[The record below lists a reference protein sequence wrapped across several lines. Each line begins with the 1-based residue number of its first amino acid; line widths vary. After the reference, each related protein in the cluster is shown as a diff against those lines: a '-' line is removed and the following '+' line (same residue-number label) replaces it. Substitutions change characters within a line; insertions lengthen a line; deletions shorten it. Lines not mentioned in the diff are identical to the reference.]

1 MKRVAGRAMLR
12 FCHASRVVFNR
23 AVLAATGT
31 TAAATSALKLA
42 RTSVATSALIAVA
55 TPALTS
61 VAIFAPSAAHAADMN
76 AVNNAARIASGVG
89 AGSAVPALGV
99 GAVLQTIVG
108 LLVVIGLVF
117 ACAWLARRFGLQPA
131 GRAGLVKTIGGASLG
146 GKERVAV
153 VEIGDTWLVLGTAP
167 GNVRLLH
174 TMPAGSAALD
184 PVAGTQAGAPGASA
198 SPGAGAALPGTFGQ
212 RFRDALKGEV
222 GKRFNGQGS
231 GDR

>member
-1 MKRVAGRAMLR
+1 MLM
-12 FCHASRVVFNR
+12 F
-23 AVLAATGT
+23 
-31 TAAATSALKLA
+31 
-42 RTSVATSALIAVA
+42 
-55 TPALTS
+55 ALTS
-61 VAIFAPSAAHAADMN
+61 VTTLAPSAAYAADMN
-76 AVNNAARIASGVG
+76 AVNNAAKIASGVG
-89 AGSAVPALGV
+89 AGTAVPALGV

-131 GRAGLVKTIGGASLG
+131 NRGGLVKTIGGASLG

-153 VEIGDTWLVLGTAP
+153 VEIGETWLVLGTAP

-174 TMPAGSAALD
+174 TMPAGSVALD
-184 PVAGTQAGAPGASA
+184 PVAGSQPATPGASGTA
-198 SPGAGAALPGTFGQ
+198 AALPGTFGQ

>member
-1 MKRVAGRAMLR
+1 MKCVAGRAML
-12 FCHASRVVFNR
+12 HASRDVLNR
-23 AVLAATGT
+23 AVLAAMAT
-31 TAAATSALKLA
+31 TAAATPALMFA
-42 RTSVATSALIAVA
+42 VTSVAAL
-55 TPALTS
+55 
-61 VAIFAPSAAHAADMN
+61 APSAAHAADMN
-76 AVNNAARIASGVG
+76 AVNNAVKIASGVG
-89 AGSAVPALGV
+89 AGTAVPALGV

-131 GRAGLVKTIGGASLG
+131 NRGGLVKTIGGASLG

-174 TMPAGSAALD
+174 TMPAGSAAID
-184 PVAGTQAGAPGASA
+184 PVAGTQLATPGASDT
-198 SPGAGAALPGTFGQ
+198 SSKGAALPGTFGQ

>member
-1 MKRVAGRAMLR
+1 MKRLAGRAV
-12 FCHASRVVFNR
+12 FDASRDALLR
-23 AVLAATGT
+23 AVCATVLAAP
-31 TAAATSALKLA
+31 LA
-42 RTSVATSALIAVA
+42 VSLS
-55 TPALTS
+55 
-61 VAIFAPSAAHAADMN
+61 AHAADMN
-76 AVNNAARIASGVG
+76 AVNNAANIASGVG

-117 ACAWLARRFGLQPA
+117 GCAWLARRFGLQP
-131 GRAGLVKTIGGASLG
+131 GNRGGLVKTVGGASLG

-153 VEIGDTWLVLGTAP
+153 VEIGDTWLVLGAAP

-174 TMPAGSAALD
+174 TMPAGSAAAD
-184 PVAGTQAGAPGASA
+184 SVIATAPQNQRT
-198 SPGAGAALPGTFGQ
+198 GAALPGTFAQ

-222 GKRFNGQGS
+222 GKRFNAQGG

>member
-1 MKRVAGRAMLR
+1 MKRVAGRAML
-12 FCHASRVVFNR
+12 HASRHVFNR
-23 AVLAATGT
+23 AMPAAPAAATAMAT
-31 TAAATSALKLA
+31 TSAATSAWAFAL
-42 RTSVATSALIAVA
+42 VAVVS
-55 TPALTS
+55 
-61 VAIFAPSAAHAADMN
+61 FASSAAHAADMN
-76 AVNNAARIASGVG
+76 AVNNAANIAANIASGVG
-89 AGSAVPALGV
+89 AGTAVPALGV

-131 GRAGLVKTIGGASLG
+131 NRAGLVKTIGGASLG

-174 TMPAGSAALD
+174 TMPAGSAAFD
-184 PVAGTQAGAPGASA
+184 SVAGAQAATPGGPDVSGGSGASDKDT
-198 SPGAGAALPGTFGQ
+198 ALPGTFGQ
-212 RFRDALKGEV
+212 RFRDALRGEV
-222 GKRFNGQGS
+222 GKRFSGQGN

>member
-1 MKRVAGRAMLR
+1 MKRVAGRAGSSAMSVSSVLS
-12 FCHASRVVFNR
+12 ASRKVLNRVVLTAIATAASALMFTP
-23 AVLAATGT
+23 LAA
-31 TAAATSALKLA
+31 
-42 RTSVATSALIAVA
+42 R
-55 TPALTS
+55 
-61 VAIFAPSAAHAADMN
+61 AADMN
-76 AVNNAARIASGVG
+76 AVNNAAKIASGVG
-89 AGSAVPALGV
+89 AGTAVPALGV

-117 ACAWLARRFGLQPA
+117 GCAWLARRFGLQPA
-131 GRAGLVKTIGGASLG
+131 SRGGLVKTIGGASLG

-174 TMPAGSAALD
+174 TLPAGSAAVD
-184 PVAGTQAGAPGASA
+184 TVAGTRPVAPGA
-198 SPGAGAALPGTFGQ
+198 GTTLPGTFGQ
-212 RFRDALKGEV
+212 RFRDAMKGEV

>member
-1 MKRVAGRAMLR
+1 MKRVAGRAML
-12 FCHASRVVFNR
+12 HASRHVFNR
-23 AVLAATGT
+23 AVPAAAESATAT
-31 TAAATSALKLA
+31 TATSA
-42 RTSVATSALIAVA
+42 A
-55 TPALTS
+55 TPAWASTLAA
-61 VAIFAPSAAHAADMN
+61 VAAFASSAAHAADMN
-76 AVNNAARIASGVG
+76 AVNNAANIASGVG
-89 AGSAVPALGV
+89 AGTAVPALGV

-131 GRAGLVKTIGGASLG
+131 NRGGLVKTIGGASLG

-184 PVAGTQAGAPGASA
+184 SVPSGGPDAPGGSGG
-198 SPGAGAALPGTFGQ
+198 SGTSGKDPALPGTFGQ
-212 RFRDALKGEV
+212 RFRDALRGEV
-222 GKRFNGQGS
+222 GKRFSGQGN

>member
-1 MKRVAGRAMLR
+1 MKRVAGRTALR
-12 FCHASRVVFNR
+12 MPQGSPKSHASHASHASRNALHR
-23 AVLAATGT
+23 TGRSTTVAT
-31 TAAATSALKLA
+31 TAVTSALM
-42 RTSVATSALIAVA
+42 V
-55 TPALTS
+55 ALTS
-61 VAIFAPSAAHAADMN
+61 VATFASSAAHAADMN
-76 AVNNAARIASGVG
+76 AVNNAAKIASGVG
-89 AGSAVPALGV
+89 AGTAVPALGV

-131 GRAGLVKTIGGASLG
+131 HRGGLVKTIGGASLG

-174 TMPAGSAALD
+174 TMPAGSAAVD
-184 PVAGTQAGAPGASA
+184 PAAGTQPAAPGTS
-198 SPGAGAALPGTFGQ
+198 GTGAALPGTFGQ

>member
-1 MKRVAGRAMLR
+1 VRT
-12 FCHASRVVFNR
+12 
-23 AVLAATGT
+23 AAT
-31 TAAATSALKLA
+31 TAVAASALG
-42 RTSVATSALIAVA
+42 AL
-55 TPALTS
+55 
-61 VAIFAPSAAHAADMN
+61 AIFTSSAAHAADMN
-76 AVNNAARIASGVG
+76 AVNNATKIASGVG

-131 GRAGLVKTIGGASLG
+131 HRGGLVKTIGGGALG
-146 GKERVAV
+146 GQERGAV

-174 TMPAGSAALD
+174 TMAAGSAVAD
-184 PVAGTQAGAPGASA
+184 PLGGTQTTAHEARGAAGS
-198 SPGAGAALPGTFGQ
+198 SRTSAALPGTFGQ
-212 RFRDALKGEV
+212 RFRDALKGEL

>member
-1 MKRVAGRAMLR
+1 MKRVAGRAML
-12 FCHASRVVFNR
+12 HASRNVLNR
-23 AVLAATGT
+23 AAPAATAT
-31 TAAATSALKLA
+31 TAAATSAPML
-42 RTSVATSALIAVA
+42 ALIF
-55 TPALTS
+55 ALTS
-61 VAIFAPSAAHAADMN
+61 VAAFAPSTAHAADMN
-76 AVNNAARIASGVG
+76 AVNNAAKIASGVG
-89 AGSAVPALGV
+89 AGTAVPALGV

-131 GRAGLVKTIGGASLG
+131 HRGGLVKTIGGASLG

-174 TMPAGSAALD
+174 TMPAGSAAVD
-184 PVAGTQAGAPGASA
+184 PIAGMQPAAPGASNA
-198 SPGAGAALPGTFGQ
+198 SGASLASGKGAALPGTFAQ